1 MSDTDDNAPP
11 AGAAA
16 PASMPGVARGGVLAL
31 AGTAAAAVLG
41 FVLTVVV
48 TRGLSATMAGEFFTV
63 TALFLIVQT
72 VVAFGVAAGV
82 VRFVPRFLV
91 LDRASDIPALL
102 AVAGV
107 PVAIAGALA
116 SVALWFA
123 APSLDQVFSDG
134 TGATLDS
141 FRLLALFVLPGVLE
155 IVAVESTRAFRSISA
170 YVLLQQILLPLA
182 RPVLVYAAIAAD
194 APLAVVVAAWAV
206 PLVVALAIAAVVV
219 LRALGRLDRTRPAT
233 PWRAVGR
240 EYWSFT
246 ALRGI
251 SSVIDIALT
260 WLDVLMVAALL
271 SAAEAAVYA
280 AASRFITA
288 GTLALSA
295 MRLAAAPE
303 ISAALARD
311 DRARASELYRV
322 TTQWVVLSSWPLYLV
337 LGLFGPVVLGLF
349 GPGYES
355 GAQPLAILCAAML
368 VALAAGNV
376 GSVLLMG
383 GRSTWVLAVKV
394 LVLVVNVGANLVLI
408 PRLGIVGAAIAW
420 ALAIVVDNVISVLLV
435 HRGMLVSSRGPGLAR
450 AMVLS
455 AACFGLVGGLARLAL
470 GATVAGLVV
479 TLVVAGAVYIA
490 LVWRSRDTLDLGV
503 LRAALRRGQ
512 PAS

>member
-1 MSDTDDNAPP
+1 MSDTDDDNVPPSGTAAPP
-11 AGAAA
+11 
-16 PASMPGVARGGVLAL
+16 SMPGVARGGVLAL
-31 AGTAAAAVLG
+31 VGTATAAVLG

-91 LDRASDIPALL
+91 LGRASDIPALL
-102 AVAGV
+102 GVAGV

-123 APSLDQVFSDG
+123 APALDGLFSDG

-155 IVAVESTRAFRSISA
+155 IVAVESTRAFRSISS
-170 YVLLQQILLPLA
+170 YVLLQQILLPLS
-182 RPVLVYAAIAAD
+182 RPVLVYAAIAAG
-194 APLAVVVAAWAV
+194 APLAVVVAAWAL

-219 LRALGRLDRTRPAT
+219 LRSLRRLDRSGPAT
-233 PWRAVGR
+233 PWRAVSR

-251 SSVIDIALT
+251 SSVIDVALT

-355 GAQPLAILCAAML
+355 GATPLAILCAAML

-383 GRSTWVLAVKV
+383 GRSSWVLAVKV
-394 LVLVVNVGANLVLI
+394 VVLTVNVVANLVLI

-420 ALAIVVDNVISVLLV
+420 ALAIVVDNAVSVLLV
-435 HRGMLVSSRGPGLAR
+435 HRGMLVSSRGPGLR
-450 AMVLS
+450 LAMLLS
-455 AACFGLVGGLARLAL
+455 AACFGLLGVLARLTL
-470 GATVAGLVV
+470 GATLAGLVA
-479 TLVVAGAVYIA
+479 TLVVAGSIYAV

-503 LRAALRRGQ
+503 LRGAVRRG
-512 PAS
+512 AA

>member
-1 MSDTDDNAPP
+1 
-11 AGAAA
+11 
-16 PASMPGVARGGVLAL
+16 
-31 AGTAAAAVLG
+31 
-41 FVLTVVV
+41 
-48 TRGLSATMAGEFFTV
+48 
-63 TALFLIVQT
+63 
-72 VVAFGVAAGV
+72 V

-91 LDRASDIPALL
+91 LDRARDIPMLL
-102 AVAGV
+102 RVAGAPVAVAGL
-107 PVAIAGALA
+107 VAG
-116 SVALWFA
+116 VALWFA
-123 APSLDQVFSDG
+123 APALDQLFADG
-134 TGATLDS
+134 SGATLDS

-170 YVLLQQILLPLA
+170 YVLLQQILLPLS
-182 RPVLVYAAIAAD
+182 RPVLVYLAIAAQ
-194 APLAVVVAAWAV
+194 APLAVVVAAWAL
-206 PLVVALAIAAVVV
+206 PLLVALVIAAVVV
-219 LRALGRLDRTRPAT
+219 RRSLGRLDRSGPAT
-233 PWRAVGR
+233 PWRAVAR

-246 ALRGI
+246 AFRGI
-251 SSVIDIALT
+251 SSVIDVVLT

-349 GPGYES
+349 GPGYDA
-355 GAQPLAILCAAML
+355 GAQSLAVLCGAML

-383 GRSTWVLAVKV
+383 GRSSWVLGVKV
-394 LVLVVNVGANLVLI
+394 VVLTVNVAANLVLI
-408 PRLGIVGAAIAW
+408 PRLGILGAAVSW

-435 HRGMLVSSRGPGLAR
+435 HRGMRVSSRGPGLLR
-450 AMVLS
+450 AMVLA
-455 AACFGLVGGLARLAL
+455 AACFGVVGGLARLTL

-479 TLVVAGAVYIA
+479 TLVVAGAVYA
-490 LVWRSRDTLDLGV
+490 LLVWRSRRTLDLAV
-503 LRAALRRGQ
+503 LRDALRRSA
-512 PAS
+512 PAG

>member
-1 MSDTDDNAPP
+1 
-11 AGAAA
+11 
-16 PASMPGVARGGVLAL
+16 MPGVARGGVLAL

-102 AVAGV
+102 GAAGIPVAVAGLV
-107 PVAIAGALA
+107 A
-116 SVALWFA
+116 SVVLWFS
-123 APSLDQVFSDG
+123 APALDQLFSDG

-170 YVLLQQILLPLA
+170 YVLLQQILLPLS
-182 RPVLVYAAIAAD
+182 RPVLVFAAISAG
-194 APLAVVVAAWAV
+194 APLAVVVAAWAL
-206 PLVVALAIAAVVV
+206 PLVVALALAAVVV
-219 LRALGRLDRTRPAT
+219 LRSLRRLDRSAPAT
-233 PWRAVGR
+233 PWRAVAR

-251 SSVIDIALT
+251 SSVIDVALT

-337 LGLFGPVVLGLF
+337 LGLFGPVLLGLF

-355 GAQPLAILCAAML
+355 GSTSLAILCAAML

-394 LVLVVNVGANLVLI
+394 LVLVVNVAANLVLI

-420 ALAIVVDNVISVLLV
+420 ALAIVVDNAISVLLV
-435 HRGMLVSSRGPGLAR
+435 HRGMLVSSRGPGLLK
-450 AMVLS
+450 AMVLA
-455 AACFGLVGGLARLAL
+455 AACFGVLGALARWAFGPTAVGLL
-470 GATVAGLVV
+470 VALVV
-479 TLVVAGAVYIA
+479 GAAVYLP
-490 LVWRSRDTLDLGV
+490 LVWRSRASLDLGV
-503 LRAALRRGQ
+503 LGSALRRS
-512 PAS
+512 PA